1 MSNRAQISI
10 ELIIV
15 VIAVLLSGAV
25 VATKLTQNTF
35 EGSSTQAAQSG
46 SFCGFTTG
54 FNVPVIDNSIVELT
68 TGVINVNPTSSIENS
83 EFSAYLVNKTDCAQN
98 KTYVLDK
105 NLKDLIVVYPDG
117 TTERSYLTS
126 EWQNF
131 SATNIVLR
139 LKTDYTCTIDG
150 EEVTFQ
156 ASQFEVV
163 CPPKQDSFKFQMMV
177 GSGAGQFYLR
187 LVDQPVTLRF
197 TIE

>member
-15 VIAVLLSGAV
+15 VIAVLLSGAM

-35 EGSSTQAAQSG
+35 EGSSTQAAQST
-46 SFCGFTTG
+46 SFCGFTNG
-54 FNVPVIDNSIVELT
+54 FDVSVIDNSIVELT

-83 EFSAYLVNKTDCAQN
+83 EFSAALVNKTDCTQN
-98 KTYVLDK
+98 KTYILDK
-105 NLKDLIVVYPDG
+105 NLKDLIMVYPDG
-117 TTERSYLTS
+117 TEERAYLDGD
-126 EWQNF
+126 WQNF

-150 EEVTFQ
+150 NEVTFQ
-156 ASQFEVV
+156 ASQFEIL
-163 CPPKQDSFKFQMMV
+163 CPPKQDSFNFQMRV

-187 LVDQPVTLRF
+187 LVDQPVTLKF